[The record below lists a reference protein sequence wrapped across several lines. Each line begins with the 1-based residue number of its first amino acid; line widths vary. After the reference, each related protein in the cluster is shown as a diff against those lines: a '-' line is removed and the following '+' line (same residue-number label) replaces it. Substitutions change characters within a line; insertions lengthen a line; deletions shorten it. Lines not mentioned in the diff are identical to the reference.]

1 MDNPSLKKTL
11 ISSYCAMPTTEAL
24 ANNSII
30 VVTPCGI
37 ITGNPLL
44 DNESD
49 NTIKLMEDLNIRFA
63 KNYREDFNIP
73 INMPLSGNDGF
84 FTLKDASL
92 ISGSVTTSLGF
103 INIFYDQ
110 VIGISLGNLN
120 K

>member
-1 MDNPSLKKTL
+1 MDNISLKKAT
-11 ISSYCAMPTTEAL
+11 IIGYCSMTSTETF

-30 VVTPCGI
+30 VVTACGI
-37 ITGNPLL
+37 IIGNPLC

-49 NTIKLMEDLNIRFA
+49 IKIKATEALNDGIFKA
-63 KNYREDFNIP
+63 YKENLGITDDKP
-73 INMPLSGNDGF
+73 TPGNDGF

-92 ISGSVTTSLGF
+92 ISGSVTSNLGL

-110 VIGISLGNLN
+110 VIAVTLGNLD